1 MEAGSIEI
9 TIPYAPRKQFLP
21 YHDRDKRFSVLVAH
35 RRAGKTVACV
45 NELIKG
51 ALSCQRDKPR
61 FAYIAPLFKQAKDVA
76 WEYLK
81 EYTAVIPGREVNETE
96 LRVDLPNGSRV
107 RLYGADNP
115 DSLRGIYL
123 DGVIL
128 DEYADMR
135 PSIWTEVLRPAL
147 SDRLGWATFIGTPKG
162 HNDFWQKW
170 QDSENNP
177 DWLRLM
183 LKASDTGIINP
194 AELAAA
200 RRDMSPDEFDQEFE
214 CSFTAAVRGAY
225 YAKDL
230 EQADKEERIRPIP
243 IEKVETNTAWDLG
256 IDDSTAIWFY
266 QVVNKEVRLIDYYE
280 ASGVGLE
287 HYAKVLR
294 DKPYIYGKHYLPHDA
309 EVKELGTGRSRVET
323 LDGFGIRA
331 EIVKMQR
338 VEDGIN
344 AVRQLLP
351 RCWFHSVNCKQGI
364 EALRLYRKEWNDKTQ
379 TFRQNPL
386 HDWTS
391 HSADAFRYLAL
402 SVSDKQIRKPIQY
415 KNLGIV

>member
-1 MEAGSIEI
+1 MAETQHIV
-9 TIPYAPRKQFLP
+9 IPYSPRVQFLP
-21 YHDRDKRFSVLVAH
+21 FHDRKQRFAVLVAH
-35 RRAGKTVACV
+35 RRAGKTVSCV
-45 NELIKG
+45 NELVKG
-51 ALSCQRDKPR
+51 ALTCDKPKPR

-81 EYTAVIPGREVNETE
+81 EYTAVIPGRDVNETE
-96 LRVDLPNGSRV
+96 LRVDLPNGGRI

-135 PSIWTEVLRPAL
+135 PSIWTEVIRPAL
-147 SDRLGWATFIGTPKG
+147 SDRIGWATFIGTPKG
-162 HNDFWQKW
+162 HNDFWKKW
-170 QDSENNP
+170 QESENDP
-177 DWLRLM
+177 AWLRIL
-183 LKASDTGIINP
+183 LKASETGIVNP
-194 AELAAA
+194 AELEAA
-200 RRDMSPDEFDQEFE
+200 RKDMSEDEFAQEFE

-230 EQADKEERIRPIP
+230 EQADKEGRLTRVPVEK
-243 IEKVETNTAWDLG
+243 IETHTAWDLG

-266 QVVNKEVRLIDYYE
+266 QQVGREVRIVDYYE
-280 ASGVGLE
+280 SSGVGLE
-287 HYAKVLR
+287 HYAQVL
-294 DKPYIYGKHYLPHDA
+294 KEKGYLYGKHYLPHDA

-323 LDGFGIRA
+323 LDSMGVRA
-331 EIVKMQR
+331 DVVKMQR

-351 RCWFHSVNCKQGI
+351 RCWFDAERCKQGV

-379 TFRQNPL
+379 TFRMNPL

-391 HSADAFRYLAL
+391 HAADAFRYLAL
-402 SVSDKQIRKPIQY
+402 SIKDSQKMRPINY
-415 KNLGIV
+415 PNTGIV

>member
-1 MEAGSIEI
+1 MADEQVIY
-9 TIPYAPRKQFLP
+9 IPYAPRQQFLP
-21 YHDRDKRFSVLVAH
+21 YHSRDKRFSVLVAH

-51 ALSCQRDKPR
+51 ALSCDKPKPR

-81 EYTAVIPGREVNETE
+81 EYTSVIPGREVNETE
-96 LRVDLPNGSRV
+96 LRVDLPNGGRI

-135 PSIWTEVLRPAL
+135 HSIWTEVLRPAL

-170 QDSENNP
+170 QDSEGDA
-177 DWLRLM
+177 DWFRLM
-183 LKASDTGIINP
+183 LKASETKII
-194 AELAAA
+194 AVSELAAA
-200 RRDMSPDEFDQEFE
+200 RKDMSEDEYEQEFE

-230 EQADKEERIRPIP
+230 ELAEKDGRICRIP
-243 IEKVETNTAWDLG
+243 IEKVETHTAWDLG

-266 QVVNKEVRLIDYYE
+266 QQVGKEVRIVDYYE

-287 HYAKVLR
+287 HYAQVL
-294 DKPYIYGKHYLPHDA
+294 KEKGYLYGRHYLPHDA

-323 LDGFGIRA
+323 LASMGIRA
-331 EIVKMQR
+331 DVVKMQR

-351 RCWFHSVNCKQGI
+351 RCWFDADRCKQGL

-379 TFRQNPL
+379 TFRLNPL

-391 HSADAFRYLAL
+391 HSADAMRYLAL
-402 SVSDKQIRKPIQY
+402 SIRDVKKLQPINY
-415 KNLGIV
+415 SNLGIV

>member
-1 MEAGSIEI
+1 METEYIEI
-9 TIPYAPRKQFLP
+9 PYSPREQFLH
-21 YHDRDKRFSVLVAH
+21 YHNRKERFSVLVAH

-51 ALSCQRDKPR
+51 ALSCTRDKPR

-81 EYTAVIPGREVNETE
+81 EYTAVIPGRIANETE
-96 LRVDLPNGSRV
+96 LRVDLPNGGRV

-183 LKASDTGIINP
+183 LKASETGIINP

-200 RRDMSPDEFDQEFE
+200 RKDMSEDEFAQEFE

-230 EQADKEERIRPIP
+230 EQADKEERLRVIP
-243 IEKVETNTAWDLG
+243 IEKVETHTAWDLG
-256 IDDSTAIWFY
+256 IDDATAIWFY
-266 QVVNKEVRLIDYYE
+266 QTVGREVRVIDYYE

-294 DKPYIYGKHYLPHDA
+294 EKPYIYGNHYLPHDA
-309 EVKELGTGRSRVET
+309 EVKELGTGVSRVET
-323 LDGFGIRA
+323 LAGFGIRA
-331 EIVKMQR
+331 TVVPLQR

-364 EALRLYRKEWNDKTQ
+364 EALRLYRKEWDDKTQ
-379 TFRQNPL
+379 TFRQKPL

-391 HSADAFRYLAL
+391 HASDAFRYLAT
-402 SVSDKQIRKPIQY
+402 SYSNHEKRKPIKY
-415 KNLGIV
+415 GNLGIV

>member
-1 MEAGSIEI
+1 METEYIEI
-9 TIPYAPRKQFLP
+9 PYSPRKQFLP
-21 YHDRDKRFSVLVAH
+21 YHNRIDRFSVLVAH

-51 ALSCQRDKPR
+51 ALSCERSKPR

-170 QDSENNP
+170 QDSENAQ
-177 DWLRLM
+177 DWFRLM
-183 LKASDTGIINP
+183 LKASETLIIDPN
-194 AELAAA
+194 ELAAA

-230 EQADKEERIRPIP
+230 EQADKDERVRPLP
-243 IEKVETNTAWDLG
+243 IEKVETHTAWDLG

-266 QVVNKEVRLIDYYE
+266 QQVGKEIRLIDYYE

-294 DKPYIYGKHYLPHDA
+294 EKPYIYGNHYLPHDA
-309 EVKELGTGRSRVET
+309 EVKELGTGMSRVET
-323 LDGFGIRA
+323 LAGFGIRA
-331 EIVKMQR
+331 DVVKIQR

-351 RCWFHSVNCKQGI
+351 RCWFHSVNCKQGL
-364 EALRLYRKEWNDKTQ
+364 EALRLYRKEWDDKTQ
-379 TFRQNPL
+379 TFRLRPL

-391 HSADAFRYLAL
+391 HAADAFRYLAL
-402 SVSDKQIRKPIQY
+402 SVRDDVKRQPIKY
-415 KNLGIV
+415 KNLGII

>member
-1 MEAGSIEI
+1 MAESQHIV
-9 TIPYAPRKQFLP
+9 IPYSPRVQFLP
-21 YHDRDKRFSVLVAH
+21 FHDRKQRFAVLVAH
-35 RRAGKTVACV
+35 RRAGKTVSCV

-51 ALSCQRDKPR
+51 ALTCDKPKPR

-81 EYTAVIPGREVNETE
+81 EYTAVIPGREVNESE
-96 LRVDLPNGSRV
+96 LRVDLPNGGRV

-135 PSIWTEVLRPAL
+135 PSIWTEVIRPAL
-147 SDRLGWATFIGTPKG
+147 SDRIGWATFIGTPKG
-162 HNDFWQKW
+162 HNDFWKKW
-170 QDSENNP
+170 QESEN
-177 DWLRLM
+177 DSAWFRLI
-183 LKASDTGIINP
+183 LKASETGIVDRD
-194 AELAAA
+194 ELEAA
-200 RRDMSPDEFDQEFE
+200 RKDMSDDEFAQEFE

-230 EQADKEERIRPIP
+230 EQADKDGRIARVPVEK
-243 IEKVETNTAWDLG
+243 IETHTAWDLG

-266 QVVNKEVRLIDYYE
+266 QQAGREIRVIDYYE

-287 HYAKVLR
+287 HYAHILKEKGYL
-294 DKPYIYGKHYLPHDA
+294 YGKHYLPHDA

-323 LDGFGIRA
+323 LASMGIRA
-331 EIVKMQR
+331 EIVKLQR

-351 RCWFHSVNCKQGI
+351 RCWFDAERCKQGV

-379 TFRQNPL
+379 TFRMNPL

-391 HSADAFRYLAL
+391 HAADAFRYLAL
-402 SVSDKQIRKPIQY
+402 SVKDAPKMQKINYPAST
-415 KNLGIV
+415 IV

>member
-177 DWLRLM
+177 DWFRIM

>member
-1 MEAGSIEI
+1 
-9 TIPYAPRKQFLP
+9 
-21 YHDRDKRFSVLVAH
+21 
-35 RRAGKTVACV
+35 V

-177 DWLRLM
+177 DWFRLM
-183 LKASDTGIINP
+183 LKASETGIISP

-200 RRDMSPDEFDQEFE
+200 RRDMSEDEFAQEFE

-230 EQADKEERIRPIP
+230 EQADKEERIRNIP
-243 IEKVETNTAWDLG
+243 IEKVETHTAWDLG

-266 QVVNKEVRLIDYYE
+266 QTVNKEVRLIDYYE

-287 HYAKVLR
+287 HYAKVLKE
-294 DKPYIYGKHYLPHDA
+294 KPYIYGKHYLPHDA
-309 EVKELGTGRSRVET
+309 EVKELGTGMSRIET
-323 LDGFGIRA
+323 LAGFGIRA
-331 EIVKMQR
+331 DVVKMQR

-351 RCWFHSVNCKQGI
+351 RCYFHATNCKQGI

-391 HSADAFRYLAL
+391 HAADAMRYLAL
-402 SVSDKQIRKPIQY
+402 SVSEKPGWKPLKY

>member
-1 MEAGSIEI
+1 MDGSKVIL
-9 TIPYAPRKQFLP
+9 IPYAPRQQFLP
-21 YHDRDKRFSVLVAH
+21 YHKRQQRFSVLVAH

-51 ALSCQRDKPR
+51 ALTCERDKPR

-81 EYTAVIPGREVNETE
+81 EYTAVVPNRQVNESE
-96 LRVDLPNGSRV
+96 LRVDLPNGGRI

-115 DSLRGIYL
+115 DALRGIYL

-162 HNDFWQKW
+162 HNDFFQKW
-170 QDSENNP
+170 KDSEG
-177 DWLRLM
+177 DESWFRLM
-183 LKASDTGIINP
+183 LKASETGIIHQK
-194 AELAAA
+194 ELEAA
-200 RRDMSPDEFDQEFE
+200 RRDMSDDEFAQEFE

-230 EQADKEERIRPIP
+230 EQAEKQGRICRVPV
-243 IEKVETNTAWDLG
+243 EKVETNTAWDLG
-256 IDDSTAIWFY
+256 IDDATAIWFY
-266 QVVNKEVRLIDYYE
+266 QQIGKEVRLVDYYE
-280 ASGVGLE
+280 ASGVGLD
-287 HYAKVLR
+287 HYASVL
-294 DKPYIYGKHYLPHDA
+294 KEKGYIYGKHFLPHDA
-309 EVKELGTGRSRVET
+309 EVKELGSGRSRVET
-323 LDGFGIRA
+323 LAGFGIRV
-331 EIVKMQR
+331 EVVKMQR

-351 RCWFHSVNCKQGI
+351 RCWFDVDRCKLGLD
-364 EALRLYRKEWNDKTQ
+364 AMRLYRKDWDDKTQ
-379 TFRQNPL
+379 TFRLKPL

-391 HSADAFRYLAL
+391 HAADAMRYLAL
-402 SVSDKQIRKPIQY
+402 SIRDNKKHQPIEYPSQ
-415 KNLGIV
+415 GIV